1 MRIIKIIFFT
11 ILGFVIYKGYVAFTE
26 FEIGVGDRVA
36 VLEESAGVE
45 REGEV
50 IGLMMYLGNPPELKE
65 HLYTESKSKCLEMKQ
80 IAEETSFAYYE
91 CARVEAVLTGRK
103 IVSII
108 NELEV
113 LE

>member
-1 MRIIKIIFFT
+1 MRITKIIFFT

-65 HLYTESKSKCLEMKQ
+65 HLYTESKSKCLAMKQ

-91 CARVEAVLTGRK
+91 CVRVRAVLVGKK
-103 IVSII
+103 IVDII
-108 NELEV
+108 DEIEV
-113 LE
+113 IE

>member
-1 MRIIKIIFFT
+1 MRISKIIFLT
-11 ILGFVIYKGYVAFTE
+11 ISGFVVYKGYIAFTE

-50 IGLMMYLGNPPELKE
+50 IGLMMYLGDPPELKE
-65 HLYTESKSKCLEMKQ
+65 HLYTKNKSKCLEMKQ

-91 CARVEAVLTGRK
+91 CVRVRAVLVGKK
-103 IVSII
+103 IVDII
-108 NELEV
+108 DEIEV
-113 LE
+113 IE

>member
-1 MRIIKIIFFT
+1 MRIIKTILLT

-50 IGLMMYLGNPPELKE
+50 IGLMMYLGDPPELKE
-65 HLYTESKSKCLEMKQ
+65 HLYAKSKSKCLEMKQ

-91 CARVEAVLTGRK
+91 CARVEAILAGNK

-113 LE
+113 L